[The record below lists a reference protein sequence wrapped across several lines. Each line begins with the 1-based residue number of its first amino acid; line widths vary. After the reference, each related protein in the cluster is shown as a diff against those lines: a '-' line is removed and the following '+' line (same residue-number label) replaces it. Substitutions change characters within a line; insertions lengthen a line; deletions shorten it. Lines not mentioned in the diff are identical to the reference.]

1 MNNAELINLITQ
13 TASQFRLG
21 HEATASIGL
30 RKIIDTLQQLL
41 QQQALPATV
50 MNVFPQM
57 LSSQERR
64 DWLGLAD
71 SLEYELVELLQPRQ
85 S

>member
-1 MNNAELINLITQ
+1 MNNEELIALAKD
-13 TASQFRLG
+13 TATQFRLG

-30 RKIIDTLQQLL
+30 RKLIDALQQML
-41 QQQALPATV
+41 QQQTLAQNV

-71 SLEYELVELLQPRQ
+71 SLEYELVELL